1 METSGESLS
10 SNKLSR
16 ESEDSEFDIWRAYI
30 IAKQFQKEVKTFKS
44 NHLHIIVLKWQIVKV
59 QFSDEKTIKIWIQKQ
74 QNIYPSLG
82 SSWHNEAP
90 WKVYIYLVAILRILT
105 SCITQPNKIGL

>member
-30 IAKQFQKEVKTFKS
+30 IAKQDQKEVKTFKS
-44 NHLHIIVLKWQIVKV
+44 NHLHSIVLEVTD
-59 QFSDEKTIKIWIQKQ
+59 FE
-74 QNIYPSLG
+74 
-82 SSWHNEAP
+82 SSIFR
-90 WKVYIYLVAILRILT
+90 WKN
-105 SCITQPNKIGL
+105 NKNMDTETAKHLS